1 MLLEMSENLG
11 ELEELKQA
19 PLITQYYQ
27 HVWDWF
33 LSLNQTRNTAM
44 GWTPISY
51 TEIAAFS
58 SLMSIEMD
66 RDDIEALRLI
76 DSIYLDE
83 MRDI

>member
-1 MLLEMSENLG
+1 MSENLG

-33 LSLNQTRNTAM
+33 LSLNQTRNTVM
-44 GWTPISY
+44 GRTPISY

-66 RDDIEALRLI
+66 RDDVEALRLI